1 MKRPSTRR
9 TFLAAMAAGA
19 ASAPIA
25 LSGLRPGGASAP
37 PLSPRTTPR
46 DESYWELVRAQFA
59 FREERVPMN
68 AANLCPSPRS
78 VAARVEELTRDIDR
92 DCSFNNRAKFRGLTE
107 ASRSAV
113 ATQLGV
119 SPDEIALVR
128 NTSEAN
134 NTVNNGVPLRA
145 GDEVVIWDQNHPTNN
160 VAWEVRAARFGIVV
174 KRVSVSSNPA
184 SIDALIDS
192 FAAALTDRTRVLSLT
207 HVSNVSGIRLPV
219 RELCEVAH
227 RHGIHVH
234 VDGAQSWGALDVD
247 LRQLGCDS
255 YAASAHKWFMGPKEA
270 GLLYVREDRIGEIWP
285 NIVAPGWGSDA
296 EPDVRGARKFES
308 LGQRDDA
315 CLAAVGTG
323 AEFHAAI
330 GAAEVEGRVHHLA
343 TVLKEG
349 MAELG
354 MTLVTPM
361 DPDLSG
367 GVCIIEVP
375 GDRRA
380 ALDALYEE
388 HGIAGAGTG
397 GLRLCPHVYN
407 TMAHVERAVEG
418 MRALREVILG

>member
-1 MKRPSTRR
+1 MKRPSSRR
-9 TFLAAMAAGA
+9 TFLAAIAAGA
-19 ASAPIA
+19 AAAPTA
-25 LSGLRPGGASAP
+25 LSAVRSRTTTP
-37 PLSPRTTPR
+37 PLPRHKGRR

-107 ASRSAV
+107 GSRTAV
-113 ATQLGV
+113 AAQLGV

-134 NTVNNGVPLRA
+134 NTINNGVPLRA
-145 GDEVVIWDQNHPTNN
+145 GDEVVLWDQNHPTNN

-174 KRVSVSSNPA
+174 KRVSVPPRPTT
-184 SIDALIDS
+184 IEALMDP

-227 RHGIHVH
+227 RRHVHVH
-234 VDGAQSWGALDVD
+234 VDGAQSWGALNVD
-247 LRQLGCDS
+247 LRELDCDS

-270 GLLYVREDRIGEIWP
+270 GVLYVREDRIEEIWP
-285 NIVAPGWGSDA
+285 NIVAPGWGGDA

-315 CLAAVGTG
+315 CLAAVATG
-323 AEFHAAI
+323 AAFHEAI
-330 GAAEVEGRVHHLA
+330 GVGDVEERVGGLA

-361 DPDLSG
+361 DPGLSG
-367 GVCIIEVP
+367 GVCIMEVP

-380 ALDALYEE
+380 ALDGLYEE

-407 TMAHVERAVEG
+407 TMAHVERAIEG
-418 MRALREVILG
+418 IGALREVILG